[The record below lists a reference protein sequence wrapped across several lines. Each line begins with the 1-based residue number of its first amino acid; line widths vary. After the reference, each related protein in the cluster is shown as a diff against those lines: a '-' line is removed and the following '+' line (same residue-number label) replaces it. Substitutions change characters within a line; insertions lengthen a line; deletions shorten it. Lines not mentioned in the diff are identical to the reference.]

1 MKKFLSACLVMAVIT
16 GCSAGAFAL
25 EVPMDVTVQN
35 LNGTQQYIKT
45 FTVPAATDPD
55 TLVEEPFDYE
65 GYTYTFSAITK
76 QENRIEEEKYYT
88 EVVTVE
94 TAKEDLSAVIAAL
107 TPKLE
112 YDDGQYQGT
121 LSLDHT
127 TIHTEAAGY
136 TSKSYTVSE
145 TKVFENLSSN
155 DMSYVPG
162 TTVKNGVNLQ
172 LAGVDWQVQGTALV
186 DDVLVPSQYKAV
198 ANYAATSSYR
208 AATGYISTAEYS
220 GTVSCSGVD
229 SITYTLTYVGTETL
243 AVDTAEN
250 VHSALKAI
258 FANPWIIGFCLVL
271 LWAIIF
277 GVLLVRAQR
286 KISRL
291 HGMLN
296 YRVEEADADYEE
308 IQEEEE

>member
-1 MKKFLSACLVMAVIT
+1 MKKFLSACLVMAIMMVY
-16 GCSAGAFAL
+16 SAGAFAL
-25 EVPMDVTVQN
+25 EVPTDVTVQN

-55 TLVEEPFDYE
+55 ALIEEPFDYE
-65 GYTYTFSAITK
+65 GYTYTFSFITK
-76 QENRIEEEKYYT
+76 QENRIEEEKHYT

-94 TAKEDLSAVIAAL
+94 TANEDLSTVIAAL

-162 TTVKNGVNLQ
+162 TTVKNGVTLQ
-172 LAGVDWQVQGTALV
+172 LAGVDWQVQATALV

-198 ANYAATSSYR
+198 ANYVATSSYR

-220 GTVSCSGVD
+220 GTISCSGVD
-229 SITYTLTYVGTETL
+229 SITYTLTYVGTETS
-243 AVDTAEN
+243 AMAAEN
-250 VHSALKAI
+250 GGSILKTI
-258 FANPWIIGFCLVL
+258 LANPWIIGFCLAL
-271 LWAIIF
+271 LGAIIL

-286 KISRL
+286 EISRL
-291 HGMLN
+291 RGMLD
-296 YRVEEADADYEE
+296 YRVEASDADYEE